1 LVQSKLRKFIAYLDT
16 ITKMKT
22 SGIKEGQMEEEKKLY
37 GLQTLSLFF

>member
-1 LVQSKLRKFIAYLDT
+1 MRKIIVYLDT

-22 SGIKEGQMEEEKKLY
+22 SGIKKGQMEEKKKLY